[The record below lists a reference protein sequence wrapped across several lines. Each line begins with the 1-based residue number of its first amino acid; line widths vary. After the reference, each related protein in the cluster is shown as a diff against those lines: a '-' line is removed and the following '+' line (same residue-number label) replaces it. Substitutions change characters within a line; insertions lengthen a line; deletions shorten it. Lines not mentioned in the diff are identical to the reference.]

1 MSITDDELYNEN
13 QRGNNRYTNQLNPE
27 ESLDKSNEYNQA
39 LLNILRAEFPDDD
52 FYRNGRLTPPPP
64 VSRPK
69 TFSETQKDPTKFT
82 MADRNPKDVVK
93 AVAGTDA
100 YVEYDLIK
108 TYPTIDEEELDELLD
123 EEWDT
128 FEDPDDDEDDV
139 LEPAVDGLF
148 LVNSEVDMTDFH
160 DLYIRYGPQNLV
172 QPEDTENEID
182 EATMVE
188 RVFCV
193 FFIHNG
199 VARPIPTYKTLEVM
213 LVERGLTYEDINEA
227 TPEEVKEFDL
237 LLDGDLE
244 DPEDRALADI
254 DGDDDV
260 SPLEEFRFRQMINR
274 DATWTPHIRYRSG
287 YEIKAP
293 FLRDPGDY
301 IKPESIRAPMGRIA
315 EDESGEELPPDIFQA
330 EDPEDRYFDQ
340 VFQKQTYK
348 EMLREKYEGKM
359 IVLDWPNPYDQEGVT
374 RGTAFKADDQTNNV
388 RMLVNG
394 FWKKVENLA
403 TFRMYAAVENHDLGD
418 LSAPQDAQIGDDTV
432 SFNAIYGENGAINL
446 LIRAGGIER
455 IRGTSEEYDN
465 SQAIPPWN
473 DFMHIVEADDD
484 GRQGLD
490 EDEYKEYLENYSNG
504 NNMFLKEHLEPYE
517 PAGSVHY
524 YNKTAYAEYVEQAL
538 QQIEIDAIK
547 DQIKEIWPMVA
558 SRLEYLKIRL
568 DASPDNF
575 AEHLDKHLGPKS
587 DLYKVMIA
595 KSGNYKL
602 IKSKRK
608 GKKIKTKK
616 SSSRIFKLCSKSTT
630 IKWSMNESTEEK
642 IVSEYKWMKT
652 VERDKFAAWLTGGT
666 GEDDN
671 QIPSLGTLVD
681 EGDVAAAATLALSGR
696 MDIAYVSTVAAAE
709 VLDGMLDAGQ
719 MILDELP
726 EAIRDVAG
734 GAGILA
740 SGLVGANLILGGGL
754 AGIGGGAA
762 SASALSGL
770 FSATGGPGLSM
781 LVTNPFFAAAAV
793 GVAAFAI
800 IDWAAGEVKP
810 DKHEMP
816 PWRFMDDDWYLK
828 ACIWNQ
834 VDDQV
839 TELAKRCAVMDMV
852 FPIIKSDFEFL
863 YNNMWMVDSLLDNST
878 QVEGF
883 QAANNL
889 LSSTRD
895 SLDIMEEA
903 GVMEEAIN
911 VQDDVEN
918 LLKSELRKQ
927 YKAIQFIRKQ
937 VYKKAGLWNRK
948 NFGIKWSKGAK
959 KILNKH
965 VPGQKFDNYLPKG
978 VKA

>member
-1 MSITDDELYNEN
+1 
-13 QRGNNRYTNQLNPE
+13 
-27 ESLDKSNEYNQA
+27 
-39 LLNILRAEFPDDD
+39 
-52 FYRNGRLTPPPP
+52 
-64 VSRPK
+64 
-69 TFSETQKDPTKFT
+69 
-82 MADRNPKDVVK
+82 
-93 AVAGTDA
+93 
-100 YVEYDLIK
+100 
-108 TYPTIDEEELDELLD
+108 
-123 EEWDT
+123 
-128 FEDPDDDEDDV
+128 
-139 LEPAVDGLF
+139 
-148 LVNSEVDMTDFH
+148 
-160 DLYIRYGPQNLV
+160 
-172 QPEDTENEID
+172 
-182 EATMVE
+182 
-188 RVFCV
+188 
-193 FFIHNG
+193 
-199 VARPIPTYKTLEVM
+199 M
-213 LVERGLTYEDINEA
+213 LVERGLTYEDITEA
-227 TPEEVKEFDL
+227 TPEEIKEFDL
-237 LLDGDLE
+237 LLDGDLD
-244 DPEDRALADI
+244 DPEDRALADEDR
-254 DGDDDV
+254 DGDV

-274 DATWTPHIRYRSG
+274 DAAWNTHIRYRSG
-287 YEIKAP
+287 YEVKAP

-315 EDESGEELPPDIFQA
+315 EDESGEELPPDIFQS

-359 IVLDWPNPYDQEGVT
+359 IVLDWPNPYSQSGVT
-374 RGTAFKADDQTNNV
+374 RDTAFKADDQTNNV

-403 TFRMYAAVENHDLGD
+403 TFRMYAAIENHDLGD
-418 LSAPQDAQIGDDTV
+418 LSAPEDEQIGDDTV

-455 IRGTSEEYDN
+455 IRGTAEEYDN
-465 SQAIPPWN
+465 SLAIPPWN

-490 EDEYKEYLENYSNG
+490 EAEYQEYLENYSNG
-504 NNMFLKEHLEPYE
+504 NNVFLQPHLEPYE

-524 YNKTAYAEYVEQAL
+524 YNQTAYAEYVEQAL

-575 AEHLDKHLGPKS
+575 ADHLTNHLGPDS

-595 KSGNYKL
+595 SDGNYKL

-616 SSSRIFKLCSKSTT
+616 SSTRIFKLCSKSTT
-630 IKWSMNESTEEK
+630 IKWSMNESTEKK

-652 VERDKFAAWLTGGT
+652 VERDKFAAWLSGGT

-671 QIPSLGTLVD
+671 QLPSLGELVD
-681 EGDVAAAATLALSGR
+681 QGDVAAAATLALAGR
-696 MDIAYVSTVAAAE
+696 MDVAQQSTEVAAE
-709 VLDGMLDAGQ
+709 VLGNMLDEGL
-719 MILDELP
+719 MLLDALP

-734 GAGILA
+734 AAGI
-740 SGLVGANLILGGGL
+740 GLVGVATANVLLGGGI
-754 AGIGGGAA
+754 AGFGGAA

-770 FSATGGPGLSM
+770 FSAAGGPWLSM
-781 LVTNPFFAAAAV
+781 VVTNPFFVGAAV

-800 IDWAAGEVKP
+800 IDWAAGSVKP
-810 DKHEMP
+810 DKHHMP

-834 VDDQV
+834 VDDEV
-839 TELAKRCAVMDMV
+839 KELAQRAAVMDLV
-852 FPIIKSDFEFL
+852 FPVIKSDFDFL
-863 YNNMWMVDSLLDNST
+863 YNNMWMVDALLDNST

-883 QAANNL
+883 RAANNL
-889 LSSTRD
+889 LQSTKD
-895 SLDIMEEA
+895 SLDIMEEN

-911 VQDDVEN
+911 LQDDVEN

-937 VYKKAGLWNRK
+937 VYKKAGLWNKK
-948 NFGIKWSKGAK
+948 NFGIKWSKGAQK
-959 KILNKH
+959 VLNRH

-978 VKA
+978 VS